1 LIVLNYLCW
10 QANQVK
16 VDKDNTTII
25 GGKGSSE
32 EIKKRIEQIKRQI
45 KETKSDYDREKL
57 QERLAKLTGGVAVI
71 KVGAPTETEMKE
83 RKHRVEDAVA
93 ATKAAVEEGI
103 VPGGGTILVQ
113 ISSALDKLRLGN
125 EDEQTG
131 VNIVKKALFEPVKLI
146 ANNAGV
152 EGVVV
157 AEKVK
162 TLPLGHGFNAETLE
176 YTDMSKAGIIDPAKV
191 VRTALQN
198 AASIGSLI
206 LTAEAAIAEKK
217 EKETTPPPPAYP
229 EY

>member
-1 LIVLNYLCW
+1 
-10 QANQVK
+10 
-16 VDKDNTTII
+16 
-25 GGKGSSE
+25 
-32 EIKKRIEQIKRQI
+32 
-45 KETKSDYDREKL
+45 
-57 QERLAKLTGGVAVI
+57 
-71 KVGAPTETEMKE
+71 M
-83 RKHRVEDAVA
+83 
-93 ATKAAVEEGI
+93 
-103 VPGGGTILVQ
+103 
-113 ISSALDKLRLGN
+113 
-125 EDEQTG
+125 
-131 VNIVKKALFEPVKLI
+131 KKALFEPVKLI

>member
-1 LIVLNYLCW
+1 MLG
-10 QANQVK
+10 QANQIK

-25 GGKGSSE
+25 GGRGSSE

>member
-1 LIVLNYLCW
+1 
-10 QANQVK
+10 
-16 VDKDNTTII
+16 
-25 GGKGSSE
+25 
-32 EIKKRIEQIKRQI
+32 
-45 KETKSDYDREKL
+45 
-57 QERLAKLTGGVAVI
+57 
-71 KVGAPTETEMKE
+71 MKE